1 MATHAERQ
9 PDPENFAARIG
20 IILAVHEGIEGPLL
34 PVLHAVQNAFGYIP
48 KAALPVIAKGMGL
61 SHAEVH
67 GVVSFYHDFREM
79 PAGTR
84 VVRMCR
90 AEACQAVGADALA
103 ARVQA
108 RLGIGWGETTPDGR
122 ITLEQVFCLGLC
134 ACGPAAL
141 IDGAP
146 VGRLDDATLDKALA
160 VGAP

>member
-9 PDPENFAARIG
+9 PDPEDIAARIG

-34 PVLHAVQNAFGYIP
+34 PVLHAVQDAFGYIP